1 VCVYI
6 HIHIYIHIY
15 VYIHIHIHIHIYIY
29 DRATATDPLYAATTI
44 LCLYDT
50 HVSSSSYVQGY
61 RNRPIIS
68 RNDSQRRSL
77 LLKNRSLLLTN
88 HLYRATATD
97 PLYLATTILCSTLPA
112 TAFPVYGRAGFSRSL
127 LLIFNTRIGLI
138 YLHTT
143 MSLLLLQ
150 EGSQGSL
157 SCLAL
162 FHEAGPGGLRRD
174 ARFPSGTFGPYADYS
189 SGPMRHVI
197 GPCGR
202 HLDGL

>member
-1 VCVYI
+1 MCVCVCGCGCVCVCVCTY
-6 HIHIYIHIY
+6 
-15 VYIHIHIHIHIYIY
+15 IYIY
-29 DRATATDPLYAATTI
+29 IYIYMYTYIYIYIYIYIYMYRATATDPLYAATTI

-127 LLIFNTRIGLI
+127 LLT
-138 YLHTT
+138 
-143 MSLLLLQ
+143 
-150 EGSQGSL
+150 
-157 SCLAL
+157 
-162 FHEAGPGGLRRD
+162 
-174 ARFPSGTFGPYADYS
+174 
-189 SGPMRHVI
+189 
-197 GPCGR
+197 
-202 HLDGL
+202 

>member
-1 VCVYI
+1 MCVCVCGCGCVCVCVCTY
-6 HIHIYIHIY
+6 
-15 VYIHIHIHIHIYIY
+15 IYIY
-29 DRATATDPLYAATTI
+29 IYIYMYTYIYIYIYIYIYMTGLPQQ
-44 LCLYDT
+44 T
-50 HVSSSSYVQGY
+50 HYMPQQQY
-61 RNRPIIS
+61 CAYMTHMYPPP
-68 RNDSQRRSL
+68 
-77 LLKNRSLLLTN
+77 
-88 HLYRATATD
+88 HMYRATATD